1 MKSSKGFTLTDASEN
16 DVGWLPLRRWGAD
29 KSPAPVLFPKP
40 GIVWCDSSS
49 HLHAAC
55 LIGTPSSL
63 VPLSRPS
70 LVTLASPPAAQIWGM
85 LCVRFLW
92 GFLDG
97 CIRLDSSDE

>member
-49 HLHAAC
+49 HLHSAC

-63 VPLSRPS
+63 TFSCH
-70 LVTLASPPAAQIWGM
+70 TGFPPRTAQIWGM
-85 LCVRFLW
+85 LCVWFLW
-92 GFLDG
+92 GILDG